1 MVYQHHS
8 APLIKHSAPFEG
20 SRYHDSNSNFSDL
33 SFHHPKWLQPYVFP
47 SFLGR
52 LTRKKTDH
60 LSVHTNPKVGRF
72 RCFFLVGMMLECQNT
87 HTHTPLTQR
96 LSWNGCV
103 HEGNRSVIPIC
114 QHLPPKTSF
123 RPQVRAKLMG
133 AFAGTKMG
141 TGRVETYL
149 PSPHNPM
156 VQWKISLKCKKTH
169 IFDIGDTLNSIFPRK
184 KQNHDYGRIRV
195 KLRLFVSFFV

>member
-60 LSVHTNPKVGRF
+60 FSVHTNPKVGRF
-72 RCFFLVGMMLECQNT
+72 RFFFWLVWCWSAKT
-87 HTHTPLTQR
+87 HTHTPLSR
-96 LSWNGCV
+96 NAFHGMDVSMREIGRWFP
-103 HEGNRSVIPIC
+103 SVSIC
-114 QHLPPKTSF
+114 
-123 RPQVRAKLMG
+123 RR
-133 AFAGTKMG
+133 
-141 TGRVETYL
+141 
-149 PSPHNPM
+149 
-156 VQWKISLKCKKTH
+156 
-169 IFDIGDTLNSIFPRK
+169 
-184 KQNHDYGRIRV
+184 
-195 KLRLFVSFFV
+195 KLRFVLRWEPNWWVPCLCWNKNGDWQGGDVPTFSP

>member
-1 MVYQHHS
+1 M
-8 APLIKHSAPFEG
+8 
-20 SRYHDSNSNFSDL
+20 
-33 SFHHPKWLQPYVFP
+33 
-47 SFLGR
+47 
-52 LTRKKTDH
+52 
-60 LSVHTNPKVGRF
+60 
-72 RCFFLVGMMLECQNT
+72 
-87 HTHTPLTQR
+87 
-96 LSWNGCV
+96 
-103 HEGNRSVIPIC
+103 IPMC

-169 IFDIGDTLNSIFPRK
+169 IFDIGDTLNSIFPEDPGKVEASCFFFCLNGADGPFRNLPK
-184 KQNHDYGRIRV
+184 SKSSISHTTF
-195 KLRLFVSFFV
+195 LFAAHLTS

>member
-8 APLIKHSAPFEG
+8 APLIEHSAPFEG

-47 SFLGR
+47 SFWGR

-87 HTHTPLTQR
+87 HTHTHPSHATPFMEWMCPWGKSVGDSH
-96 LSWNGCV
+96 LS
-103 HEGNRSVIPIC
+103 
-114 QHLPPKTSF
+114 
-123 RPQVRAKLMG
+123 
-133 AFAGTKMG
+133 AFAA
-141 TGRVETYL
+141 E
-149 PSPHNPM
+149 N
-156 VQWKISLKCKKTH
+156 
-169 IFDIGDTLNSIFPRK
+169 
-184 KQNHDYGRIRV
+184 
-195 KLRLFVSFFV
+195 FVSSSGESQTDGCLCWNKNGDWQGGDLSTFSP